1 MNGSRTG
8 WLLTGRGKSPPGL
21 FPGVKTSGFRGCSA
35 PGTSSL
41 TCGRLF
47 GHSLLASVVAGAV
60 GLAGCGSGL
69 VPAEGIV
76 LLDGK
81 PVAGA
86 TITFMPQAEGR
97 PASARSGPDG
107 RFAASLPGGPPGVS
121 PGDYRV
127 VVMLLKQ
134 EVLGAGGG
142 DAETASGGGGP
153 PVEYLVPR
161 RYGDPETSGLTAAL
175 AKGSRDLRFE
185 LTSEPDPP
193 SGAPQ
198 GRPGRP

>member
-1 MNGSRTG
+1 MT
-8 WLLTGRGKSPPGL
+8 
-21 FPGVKTSGFRGCSA
+21 V
-35 PGTSSL
+35 
-41 TCGRLF
+41 
-47 GHSLLASVVAGAV
+47 GAI

-76 LLDGK
+76 LLDGR

-86 TITFMPQAEGR
+86 TITFMPQGEGR
-97 PASARSGPDG
+97 PASARSGADG
-107 RFAASLPGGPPGVS
+107 RFAASLPGAAPGL
-121 PGDYRV
+121 PAGDYRV

-153 PVEYLVPR
+153 PVQYIVPK
-161 RYGDPETSGLTAAL
+161 RYGDPETSGLTAPL

-193 SGAPQ
+193 SAAPP